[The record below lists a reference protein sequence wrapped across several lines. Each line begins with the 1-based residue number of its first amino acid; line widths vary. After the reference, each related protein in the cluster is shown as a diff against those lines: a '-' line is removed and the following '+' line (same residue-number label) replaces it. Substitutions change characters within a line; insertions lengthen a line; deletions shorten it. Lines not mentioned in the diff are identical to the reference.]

1 MSSESLDCYIL
12 PSAGTPLLLPVE
24 TVSEVVAKPV
34 IEQLE
39 SAPAS
44 WMKGHVNWRNQRLP
58 VLSYAGL
65 HDAKLKDKPAD
76 DEDAL
81 MVVLNPIPNA
91 ARKTYSGL
99 FCHGEVKKITIE
111 PNLEFS
117 ELSEKMDKRYV
128 EAVVKI
134 GDAEFIIPKLV
145 ALGVAFS
152 YF

>member
-1 MSSESLDCYIL
+1 MSTESLDCYIL
-12 PSAGTPLLLPVE
+12 PSVGLPLLLPVE
-24 TVSEVVAKPV
+24 SVSEVVAKPV
-34 IEQLE
+34 IEQLS

-76 DEDAL
+76 AKDAL
-81 MVVLNPIPNA
+81 LVVLNPIPNA

-99 FCHGEVKKITIE
+99 FCHGEVKRVSVE

-117 ELSEKMDKRYV
+117 ELPENMDKRYV

-134 GDAEFIIPKLV
+134 GETEFIIPKLV

>member
-1 MSSESLDCYIL
+1 MTTEALDCYIL

-24 TVSEVVAKPV
+24 AVSEIVAKPI
-34 IEQLE
+34 IEELE
-39 SAPAS
+39 NAPAS

-58 VLSYAGL
+58 ILSYAGL
-65 HDAKLKDKPAD
+65 HDAKVKDKSPEED
-76 DEDAL
+76 DAL

-99 FCHGEVKKITIE
+99 FCHGEVKRIGVE
-111 PNLEFS
+111 PNLKFS
-117 ELSEKMDKRYV
+117 NLSEKMDKRYV

-134 GDAEFIIPKLV
+134 GETEFIIPKLV

>member
-1 MSSESLDCYIL
+1 MSTQTLDCYIL
-12 PSAGTPLLLPVE
+12 PSARMPLLLPVE
-24 TVSEVVAKPV
+24 TISEVVAKPE
-34 IEQLE
+34 IEMLAK
-39 SAPAS
+39 APAS

-65 HDAKLKDKPAD
+65 HDAKSTDKSPSAK
-76 DEDAL
+76 DAL
-81 MVVLNPIPNA
+81 LVVLNPIPNA

-99 FCHGEVKKITIE
+99 FCHGEVKRITVE
-111 PNLEFS
+111 PNLEFG
-117 ELSEKMDKRYV
+117 EIPENMDKRYV

-134 GDAEFIIPKLV
+134 GNTEFIVPKLV

>member
-76 DEDAL
+76 DDDAL

>member
-1 MSSESLDCYIL
+1 MSNESLDCYIV
-12 PSAGTPLLLPVE
+12 PSAGTSLLLPVE
-24 TVSEVVAKPV
+24 TVSEIIAKPV
-34 IEQLE
+34 IEPLE

-58 VLSYAGL
+58 ILSYAGL
-65 HDAKLKDKPAD
+65 HDVKLKDKSAD
-76 DEDAL
+76 SDDAL

-99 FCHGEVKKITIE
+99 FCHGEVKKISVE

-117 ELSEKMDKRYV
+117 ELSEKLDKRYV

-134 GDAEFIIPKLV
+134 GDTEFIIPKLV